1 MEERTMLKIENLNQE
16 FMTFGPVSFD
26 VKTKEI
32 VGIIGESGTGKSIL
46 LKSIA
51 DMLPHDGKIF
61 LDEVEQQ
68 DIKAREWRKQVALLP
83 AEVVFWNHKIK
94 DDLKTADHEVIKKFG
109 FNPLEILEKNTDD
122 LSSGE
127 KQRIGLLRIFENR
140 PKVLLLDEPSANL
153 DEKNKMIL
161 EEIVLDYIE
170 TNNASAVWVAHD
182 PEQLK
187 RVSSKIYQITQNSF
201 REII

>member
-1 MEERTMLKIENLNQE
+1 MLKIDRLNQE
-16 FMTFGPVSFD
+16 FMTFGPVSFN
-26 VKTKEI
+26 VNKKEI
-32 VGIIGESGTGKSIL
+32 VGIIGESGAGKSIL

-61 LDEVEQQ
+61 LDDIEQQ
-68 DIKAREWRKQVALLP
+68 DMKAKDWRKQVALLP
-83 AEVVFWNHKIK
+83 AEVVFWNRKIK
-94 DDLKTADHEVIKKFG
+94 DDLKTAESSVIKKFG
-109 FNPLEILEKNTDD
+109 FNPEEILEKNTDD

-170 TNNASAVWVAHD
+170 KNNASAVWVAHD
-182 PEQLK
+182 PDQLK

-201 REII
+201 REKI

>member
-1 MEERTMLKIENLNQE
+1 MEVKTMLKIENLNQE
-16 FMTFGPVSFD
+16 FMTFGPVSFY
-26 VKTKEI
+26 VRKKEI
-32 VGIIGESGTGKSIL
+32 VGIIGESGAGKSIL
-46 LKSIA
+46 LKAIA

-61 LDEVEQQ
+61 LDAVEQQ
-68 DIKAREWRKQVALLP
+68 DIKARDWRKQVALLP
-83 AEVVFWNHKIK
+83 SEVVFWNHKIK

-109 FNPLEILEKNTDD
+109 FNPEEILEKNTDD

-153 DEKNKMIL
+153 DEKNKIIL

-170 TNNASAVWVAHD
+170 SNNASAVWVAHD
-182 PEQLK
+182 PLQLE
-187 RVSSKIYQITQNSF
+187 RVSSKIFQITANSF
-201 REII
+201 REKA

>member
-1 MEERTMLKIENLNQE
+1 MLKIDSLNQE
-16 FMTFGPVSFD
+16 FMTFGPVSFE
-26 VKTKEI
+26 VNKKEI
-32 VGIIGESGTGKSIL
+32 VGIIGESGAGKSIL

-51 DMLPHDGKIF
+51 DMLPHEGKIF

-68 DIKAREWRKQVALLP
+68 DIKARQWRKQVALLP

-94 DDLKTADHEVIKKFG
+94 EDLKTTEQNVIKKFG
-109 FNPLEILEKNTDD
+109 FKPEEILEKSTDD

-127 KQRIGLLRIFENR
+127 KQRIGLLRIFENKPR
-140 PKVLLLDEPSANL
+140 VLLLDEPSANL
-153 DEKNKMIL
+153 DEKNKKIL

-170 TNNASAVWVAHD
+170 TNNASAIWVAHD
-182 PEQLK
+182 PLQLK

-201 REII
+201 REKV